1 MAVFRGPVVVTP
13 PHKLFVGFSE
23 LNPQH
28 LLWLKRKLA
37 RGKRYER
44 MRDRR
49 LGGSSVGGRGREPTK
64 CLHHRKPIPPPERV
78 YEMRP
83 WRIERDPITG
93 KPIGSMVR

>member
-1 MAVFRGPVVVTP
+1 MTP
-13 PHKLFVGFSE
+13 PHKLFIGFSE
-23 LNPQH
+23 LNSQH

-44 MRDRR
+44 MASRR
-49 LGGSSVGGRGREPTK
+49 LGGREPIK

-78 YEMRP
+78 WEMRP
-83 WRIERDPITG
+83 WRIKRDPITG